1 VLRTSQKRQ
10 HVGLRFG
17 AKSAESQKVGRCRSH
32 FKECVPLCR
41 LYGKWHSQPKIFWGG
56 QKCRKSNMF
65 DFGEEQYFCL
75 GRRFSKQKIT
85 RYAKNLG
92 EIWPLA
98 QPMFMAVVI
107 EKKTRKDY

>member
-1 VLRTSQKRQ
+1 
-10 HVGLRFG
+10 
-17 AKSAESQKVGRCRSH
+17 
-32 FKECVPLCR
+32 
-41 LYGKWHSQPKIFWGG
+41 
-56 QKCRKSNMF
+56 MF